1 MILYDMHVHTKG
13 ISKCSLL
20 SPEQLC
26 DALKNEGTG
35 GFVLTNHYG
44 KRHCDMDFPLWLEKY
59 RDEFY
64 RVKEIAAKRGLRAL
78 FGIEVTLGSQDFLLY
93 GVTPDSLFHS
103 GSRPLWAFSLK
114 ELSDFAHSEGGLLI
128 HAHPFRHKGTPAD
141 YTLLDGLEI
150 NCHPLYH
157 NNWREEA
164 RQYADA
170 HGLILTCGSDYHGD
184 IYKAHCGVYLPE
196 RLQTETELGEYLR
209 RGQPPLLLHD
219 IDIEKA
225 LATQNNG

>member
-93 GVTPDSLFHS
+93 GVTP
-103 GSRPLWAFSLK
+103 
-114 ELSDFAHSEGGLLI
+114 E
-128 HAHPFRHKGTPAD
+128 
-141 YTLLDGLEI
+141 
-150 NCHPLYH
+150 
-157 NNWREEA
+157 
-164 RQYADA
+164 
-170 HGLILTCGSDYHGD
+170 
-184 IYKAHCGVYLPE
+184 KAAA
-196 RLQTETELGEYLR
+196 LGEYR
-209 RGQPPLLLHD
+209 VESTRDG
-219 IDIEKA
+219 IRIAVKNTAE
-225 LATQNNG
+225 ATQLILKNPELFIDYEIKKGGMDDVFLAATGKRLSGGAES

>member
-64 RVKEIAAKRGLRAL
+64 RVKEIAAQRGLRAL

-114 ELSDFAHSEGGLLI
+114 ELSDFCY
-128 HAHPFRHKGTPAD
+128 TPIPSA
-141 YTLLDGLEI
+141 TTALPPI
-150 NCHPLYH
+150 THF
-157 NNWREEA
+157 
-164 RQYADA
+164 
-170 HGLILTCGSDYHGD
+170 LTGWKSTAIPSTITTGERKPGSMPMPTD
-184 IYKAHCGVYLPE
+184 
-196 RLQTETELGEYLR
+196 
-209 RGQPPLLLHD
+209 
-219 IDIEKA
+219 
-225 LATQNNG
+225 

>member
-78 FGIEVTLGSQDFLLY
+78 FGIEVTLGSQDFLLF
-93 GVTPDSLFHS
+93 T
-103 GSRPLWAFSLK
+103 A
-114 ELSDFAHSEGGLLI
+114 
-128 HAHPFRHKGTPAD
+128 
-141 YTLLDGLEI
+141 
-150 NCHPLYH
+150 
-157 NNWREEA
+157 EA
-164 RQYADA
+164 A
-170 HGLILTCGSDYHGD
+170 LCGRF
-184 IYKAHCGVYLPE
+184 P
-196 RLQTETELGEYLR
+196 
-209 RGQPPLLLHD
+209 
-219 IDIEKA
+219 
-225 LATQNNG
+225 

>member
-20 SPEQLC
+20 AAEQLC

-114 ELSDFAHSEGGLLI
+114 
-128 HAHPFRHKGTPAD
+128 
-141 YTLLDGLEI
+141 
-150 NCHPLYH
+150 
-157 NNWREEA
+157 
-164 RQYADA
+164 
-170 HGLILTCGSDYHGD
+170 
-184 IYKAHCGVYLPE
+184 
-196 RLQTETELGEYLR
+196 
-209 RGQPPLLLHD
+209 
-219 IDIEKA
+219 
-225 LATQNNG
+225 